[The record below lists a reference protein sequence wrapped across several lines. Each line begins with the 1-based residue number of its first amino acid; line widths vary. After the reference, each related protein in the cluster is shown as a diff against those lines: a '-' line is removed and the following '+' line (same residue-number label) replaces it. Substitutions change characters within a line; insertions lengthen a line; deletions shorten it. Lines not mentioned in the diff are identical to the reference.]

1 LQKDEERKEQKN
13 SLIRNYYSGRVFG
26 FGQHLDKRK
35 HLVELNSHQSR
46 GQKRIK
52 SLKPNRNKIIHHTF

>member
-26 FGQHLDKRK
+26 FGQHLGKKKKTFGRTQFSPIPWAK
-35 HLVELNSHQSR
+35 AYQIL
-46 GQKRIK
+46 KAK
-52 SLKPNRNKIIHHTF
+52 SQ